1 MAIEETHINTHHVER
16 DKPHT
21 SSSGYYPQ
29 FIWIKDKLNIVRS
42 NAAVDGR
49 LSPKR
54 EVFDRTGTLLYALLK
69 KGVKPKFINPS
80 IEGGIVV
87 EFENKGIYYM
97 AEIDNEDDIVF
108 LIRDEERT
116 KAFGLNP
123 ENYLDQIIDRI

>member
-1 MAIEETHINTHHVER
+1 MAIEETHVNTHHVER

-21 SSSGYYPQ
+21 S
-29 FIWIKDKLNIVRS
+29 FIIWIKDKLNIVRS

-54 EVFDRTGTLLYALLK
+54 EVFDKTETLLYALLK

-116 KAFGLNP
+116 KAFDLTP

>member
-21 SSSGYYPQ
+21 S
-29 FIWIKDKLNIVRS
+29 FIIWIKDKLNIVRS
-42 NAAVDGR
+42 NASVDGR

-54 EVFDRTGTLLYALLK
+54 EVFDKTETLLYALLQ

-87 EFENKGIYYM
+87 EFKNKGIYYM

-108 LIRDEERT
+108 LIRDEKRT
-116 KAFGLNP
+116 KAFDLTP